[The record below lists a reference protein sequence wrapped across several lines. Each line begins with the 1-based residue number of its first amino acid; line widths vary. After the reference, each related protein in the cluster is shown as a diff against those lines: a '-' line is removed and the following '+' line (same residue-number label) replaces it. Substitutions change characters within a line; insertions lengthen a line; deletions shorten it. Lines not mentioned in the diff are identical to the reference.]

1 MAEYDVN
8 DERIARINFILDEL
22 PRIEARI
29 DQINALIGSREMTA
43 EQFRNLVAERS
54 NLVKR
59 FDELNREAKK
69 NYRMVTGRDKGEL
82 TYHAGG
88 IT

>member
-69 NYRMVTGRDKGEL
+69 NYRMVTGKDKGAL
-82 TYHAGG
+82 TYHATD

>member
-69 NYRMVTGRDKGEL
+69 NYRMVTGKDKGEL
-82 TYHAGG
+82 TYHATD